1 MNTVVTENS
10 SANACAGPAQRIW
23 SIVSP
28 IHKEDAAPDKH
39 KRRGHNA
46 THAFTIASC
55 LTSDLA
61 SAQRIVQSLC
71 SDKASREYLPCSG
84 AGSTCPV
91 SHTTEHGICMR
102 HARMVTFTHAAHITV
117 LSAPTYSE
125 DANMDRAQGLN
136 PSTKALILLP
146 TQHRH
151 SPHCQSAQYR
161 KDACLPT
168 LVIATILCLHMMLA
182 RPRRRHKTLNN
193 NTQ

>member
-1 MNTVVTENS
+1 MLNTVVTENS

-39 KRRGHNA
+39 KGEA
-46 THAFTIASC
+46 TMQHTHSQSQAGLL
-55 LTSDLA
+55 LTLHLLSEFSNHCA
-61 SAQRIVQSLC
+61 PTKQ
-71 SDKASREYLPCSG
+71 

-117 LSAPTYSE
+117 RSAPTYSE

-136 PSTKALILLP
+136 PSTKALIMLP

-151 SPHCQSAQYR
+151 SPHCQSAQHR
-161 KDACLPT
+161 KDACLP
-168 LVIATILCLHMMLA
+168 AFGDM
-182 RPRRRHKTLNN
+182 
-193 NTQ
+193 